1 MPHWGGAVARFSWGG
16 LVSKSGLY
24 TVLGWCQSSVVAS
37 LACHDR
43 VVAVNL
49 CVVKGRGRGHGLH
62 VVRQWQWGLVRLEG
76 QGMGVEIM
84 WWRGGGLRTWHV
96 G

>member
-1 MPHWGGAVARFSWGG
+1 M
-16 LVSKSGLY
+16 
-24 TVLGWCQSSVVAS
+24 LGWCQSSVVAS